1 MEELKKHL
9 KEQKENCKQ
18 HILDIVNENNG
29 FRFSALNLQ
38 YAIADLK
45 EIETIEQFIES
56 EDFEM
61 IKSKEAKQW

>member
-1 MEELKKHL
+1 MEEFKKHL
-9 KEQKENCKQ
+9 KEKKENCRQ